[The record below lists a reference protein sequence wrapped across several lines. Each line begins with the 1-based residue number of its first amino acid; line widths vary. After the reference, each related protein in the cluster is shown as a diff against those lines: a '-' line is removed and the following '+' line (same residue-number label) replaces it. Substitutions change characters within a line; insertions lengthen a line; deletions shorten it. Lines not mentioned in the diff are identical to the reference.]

1 MEAIAK
7 HEFKAT
13 ANDELS
19 FPRGAKLKILNTEED
34 KNWYKAEYNGTEGFV
49 PSNYIELK
57 YPSWFIGGLKRL
69 DAEELLLERN
79 AQGQYT
85 QKDGAFLVRP
95 SEAAKGDFSISVKFS
110 DQVQHFKIMRDLEGY
125 YIWARKFDS
134 INELVTHH
142 RTSSISRTQTI
153 YLQDMTKVKVVA
165 NYDFKPQDAEELE
178 LKRGDIVV
186 VIDKKD
192 PNWWFG
198 EIVRD
203 SQVSRGLFP
212 RTYVTVF
219 TE

>member
-1 MEAIAK
+1 M
-7 HEFKAT
+7 
-13 ANDELS
+13 
-19 FPRGAKLKILNTEED
+19 
-34 KNWYKAEYNGTEGFV
+34 
-49 PSNYIELK
+49 
-57 YPSWFIGGLKRL
+57 
-69 DAEELLLERN
+69 
-79 AQGQYT
+79 
-85 QKDGAFLVRP
+85 
-95 SEAAKGDFSISVKFS
+95 
-110 DQVQHFKIMRDLEGY
+110 
-125 YIWARKFDS
+125 
-134 INELVTHH
+134 
-142 RTSSISRTQTI
+142 
-153 YLQDMTKVKVVA
+153 VA